1 MKGTIHYAQISSSV
15 STDSTWQKGNDLV
28 VEGAN
33 PQTSNPAAAAPLQ
46 QPDAN
51 SQSGNQASISQRD
64 TTSEARGIQSSGAV
78 YTSSGESAGNSN
90 LSDSSAGGQGKSG
103 QQSGPGGGDSPSG
116 IKPFVSGIANSPV
129 VDSSANLL
137 TAHTPTL
144 PANHT
149 ITSAPHTLPSASSS
163 QPSATLSA
171 WQNYDGGTGK
181 IVRSA
186 SISDSAGGA
195 EMHVELRS
203 GALGPLEVH
212 AIVREGS
219 VGAEIHVQGQE
230 AHTLLSAGLPSLKQ
244 ALGERNLHVENIAVY
259 QDHAGGGMSGGE
271 RQGQH
276 SDSPPSRQHQVLPWD
291 SPPQSRTAA
300 RSSLEGEELA
310 STAAGLSVR
319 A

>member
-1 MKGTIHYAQISSSV
+1 MNGAIHYTQVSSSAPAE
-15 STDSTWQKGNDLV
+15 STWQKGNDPV
-28 VEGAN
+28 AN
-33 PQTSNPAAAAPLQ
+33 PLTSNPAAAAPLQ

-51 SQSGNQASISQRD
+51 SQSGTPATASQKD
-64 TTSEARGIQSSGAV
+64 VVSEARGIQTSGAV
-78 YTSSGESAGNSN
+78 YASSGESSGNSN
-90 LSDSSAGGQGKSG
+90 LPDSPASGQGKSG
-103 QQSGPGGGDSPSG
+103 DQSGSGNNPSSS
-116 IKPFVSGIANSPV
+116 KPSASGIANSPV

-149 ITSAPHTLPSASSS
+149 ITSAPHTLPSASSN

-212 AIVREGS
+212 AVVREGS

-230 AHTLLSAGLPSLKQ
+230 AHTLLSAGLPSLER
-244 ALGERNLHVENIAVY
+244 ALGERNLRVENIAVY

-276 SDSPPSRQHQVLPWD
+276 SDSCPSRQHQVLSWD

-300 RSSLEGEELA
+300 RSSLEGEELID
-310 STAAGLSVR
+310 TTAGLSVR
-319 A
+319 V